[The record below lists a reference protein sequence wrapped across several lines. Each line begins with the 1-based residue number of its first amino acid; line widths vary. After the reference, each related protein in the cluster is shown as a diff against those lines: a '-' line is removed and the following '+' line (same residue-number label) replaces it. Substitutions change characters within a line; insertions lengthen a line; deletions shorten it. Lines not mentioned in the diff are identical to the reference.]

1 MPATRASTATQSLA
15 PPSPVKPASK
25 RGRGRQSAAAK
36 AAAEQQDDAESV
48 ATNDT
53 KDGEVVSGGVQ
64 ITQEIITDQ
73 TTGEV
78 LEETKVT
85 FASADGESN
94 GLIGSNEQAEKAIA
108 DAKQLIDSLK
118 QDGVLQS
125 GTSSTKRAREE
136 DDDNAGEEEENDRPG
151 IVSRFFGRKQ
161 RSKRR
166 TGEADTLGE
175 LQVLQSPDGTQ
186 VLVASSPALQPQP
199 NRRRF
204 IAMAGMVVMGAAT
217 AAAPYFFN

>member
-1 MPATRASTATQSLA
+1 M
-15 PPSPVKPASK
+15 
-25 RGRGRQSAAAK
+25 
-36 AAAEQQDDAESV
+36 
-48 ATNDT
+48 
-53 KDGEVVSGGVQ
+53 Q

-73 TTGEV
+73 STGEV

-85 FASADGESN
+85 FASADGETN

-125 GTSSTKRAREE
+125 GTSSTKRARE
-136 DDDNAGEEEENDRPG
+136 DDDNAEEEEENDRPG